1 MRDLNTNHRIKNETT
16 DAKNEEFELDHS
28 SKNATTDEQLD
39 TFADIIVALLLKEN
53 YEMPKTQI

>member
-1 MRDLNTNHRIKNETT
+1 MRDFKPKHRIKNETT
-16 DAKNEEFELDHS
+16 DAKIEEFELDNY

-53 YEMPKTQI
+53 YENEKQ